1 MRLALVVVCAVV
13 FAGCGVLD
21 DEGPAL
27 SQGPDPKI
35 YGPSEAV
42 PREAPEIP
50 IPRLDSPSKEVAQEL
65 EAGEIGV
72 VGMTGVIGVRPKV
85 LDTANDVRIEAL
97 TWSRWGSDGAVGEG
111 EMRLRE
117 CQPTC
122 AGGRTKIDRRRRS
135 RCPASGSAAGRS
147 YFEAAEVRVTTG
159 DQPATYVRAPC

>member
-1 MRLALVVVCAVV
+1 MRLALVVCAVF

-42 PREAPEIP
+42 PREPPEIP
-50 IPRLDSPSKEVAQEL
+50 IPRLESPSKEVAREL

-72 VGMTGVIGVRPKV
+72 VGMTGVIGVRPKA
-85 LDTANDVRIEAL
+85 LDTANDARVEAL
-97 TWSRWGSDGAVGEG
+97 TWSRWGTDGAVGEG

-122 AGGRTKIDRRRRS
+122 AGGRTKS
-135 RCPASGSAAGRS
+135 SPVTVTLSGVRQCRGRS

>member
-1 MRLALVVVCAVV
+1 MRLALVVCAVL

-50 IPRLDSPSKEVAQEL
+50 IPRLESPSKEVAREL

-72 VGMTGVIGVRPKV
+72 VGMTGVIGVRPTV

-97 TWSRWGSDGAVGEG
+97 TWSRWGTDGAVGEG

-122 AGGRTKIDRRRRS
+122 AGGRTKKT
-135 RCPASGSAAGRS
+135 PATVSLSGVRQCRGRS